1 MTNLRFSHFL
11 FLFLLPCLTYFF
23 HEYAHW
29 LAYHSYEI
37 DAQLYVNTIRLPKE
51 IRLTAM
57 QKVII
62 YGSGVIFTL
71 LQGVIGFWVAL
82 KKDSLIGFYILL
94 SAAVFRWAAMMQEIF
109 STSDELKVSHAMDI
123 PPLFWPLLTGICFF
137 GMVFYSS
144 KKLNVPLKTLTI
156 ASLSF
161 LLITYVYSQL

>member
-11 FLFLLPCLTYFF
+11 FLFLLPCFTYFF

-82 KKDSLIGFYILL
+82 KKRFTYRILYIAFRCGVSMGSYDARNFFY
-94 SAAVFRWAAMMQEIF
+94 
-109 STSDELKVSHAMDI
+109 
-123 PPLFWPLLTGICFF
+123 
-137 GMVFYSS
+137 
-144 KKLNVPLKTLTI
+144 
-156 ASLSF
+156 
-161 LLITYVYSQL
+161 